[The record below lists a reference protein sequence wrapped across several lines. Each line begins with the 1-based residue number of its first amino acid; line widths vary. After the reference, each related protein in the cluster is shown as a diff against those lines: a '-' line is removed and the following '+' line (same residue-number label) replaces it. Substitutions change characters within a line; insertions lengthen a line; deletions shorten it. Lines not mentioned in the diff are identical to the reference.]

1 MVGRVYANK
10 FRQKRNK
17 VNLKTT
23 FLLILG
29 FLFLLA
35 QSSCSAQVA
44 IEPTTTAALTPI
56 LESTNINTLAPT
68 STPTARASLTL
79 IQTPDDTR
87 QIRHSTVVANQTAEQ
102 AANLKPWS
110 EQETQIAQFP
120 SICEDINSVSSNI
133 SPDGKWF
140 AASCGYKKNQTL
152 TVQSKDGTKWI
163 LDFND
168 FVSSKTPEGVMGLL
182 SPKFWSPEGNYLFFT
197 IGLGYDGGGNYCFPY
212 DRGSYGLFRLNLSTG
227 SWSTVIP
234 TTDSFP
240 GYEIEF
246 SPTGRRYGITLN
258 GVMIVDL
265 RTDKS
270 IQIET
275 DGTIERLRWSPN
287 GKYLAYSLAKC
298 DDEKVISSSVYIWDA
313 TTNQTE
319 VLFKMDGVI
328 LKPES
333 WIDNSTLRI
342 IEERISDLNSL
353 YTIYEYGI
361 EPKNLLFTGTATP
374 YP

>member
-1 MVGRVYANK
+1 MNSK
-10 FRQKRNK
+10 I
-17 VNLKTT
+17 T
-23 FLLILG
+23 FLFILG
-29 FLFLLA
+29 FIFILSQDA
-35 QSSCSAQVA
+35 CSAQVA
-44 IEPTTTAALTPI
+44 IEPTITATLTPI
-56 LESTNINTLAPT
+56 TEPTNINTI
-68 STPTARASLTL
+68 TPTLTPTVRANFTL
-79 IQTPDDTR
+79 IPTTDATQQTW
-87 QIRHSTVVANQTAEQ
+87 HSTAVAIQTAER
-102 AANLKPWS
+102 AAYLESWS

-120 SICEDINSVSSNI
+120 SICKDINSVSSNI

-140 AASCGYKKNQTL
+140 AASCGYKRNQTL
-152 TVQSKDGTKWI
+152 TVQSKDGTKWV
-163 LDFND
+163 LDFKD
-168 FVSSKTPEGVMGLL
+168 FVSSQTPDGVMGSLR
-182 SPKFWSPEGNYLFFT
+182 PKFWSPEGNYLFFT

-212 DRGSYGLFRLNLSTG
+212 DRGSYGLFRLDLSTG

-234 TTDSFP
+234 STDSFP

-246 SPTGRRYGITLN
+246 SPTGRRYVITQN

-265 RTDKS
+265 QTGKS
-270 IQIET
+270 TQIET
-275 DGTIERLRWSPN
+275 EGTIERLIWSAN

-313 TTNQTE
+313 TTNQTK
-319 VLFKMDGVI
+319 VLFKLDEVI

-342 IEERISDLNSL
+342 IGERIINLNSL

-361 EPKNLLFTGTATP
+361 EPINLLFTGTTTP